1 MKFLIL
7 LLFLA
12 STAFSEPSSIPI
24 KAGLPKTN
32 TAVFRYFG
40 FKIYTSSI
48 YKSVSVQAVKE
59 WMNGSGDPVPIALSI
74 LYHRDFPASDFV
86 KSGRELIKQNQT
98 VNFDTIEA
106 SLADFESY
114 YSDIKKGDNYLLLYS
129 PGEGLALLKN
139 GHQVGRV
146 NNDEFA
152 RAYLGIWLSE
162 FSISQS
168 FTAQLLPN
176 EAKNSPLS

>member
-1 MKFLIL
+1 MKTFFLAL
-7 LLFLA
+7 LLV
-12 STAFSEPSSIPI
+12 STGFAESINLSKI
-24 KAGLPKTN
+24 SLPKTS

-48 YKSVSVQAVKE
+48 YKNVSVEAVKE
-59 WMNGSGDPVPIALSI
+59 WMKGSGAPVPIALSI
-74 LYHRDFPASDFV
+74 LYHLNFSASDFV

-98 VNFDTIEA
+98 VEFDSIES
-106 SLADFESY
+106 SLSQFESY
-114 YSDIKKGDNYLLLYS
+114 YSDIVKGDKYLLLFS
-129 PGEGLALLKN
+129 PGEGISLLKN
-139 GHQVGRV
+139 GKEMGRV
-146 NNDEFA
+146 NNDDFA

-162 FSISQS
+162 FSISES